1 MTFRH
6 CFLIASLLGV
16 NTACAAELT
25 DWQLPARLSY
35 GYGTEAGESV
45 HGYLELEPS
54 STFSL
59 SPRTRLE
66 LSARARLDSVD
77 ELEPGKPSL
86 DTYSEFSKPVTLGTA
101 GTLELRD
108 AYVEFELDNGI
119 ARFGKQ
125 QIVWG
130 RLDGLKVLDVLN
142 PQSFREFIL
151 EDAGHARIGLWSA
164 YVDSTIDDWRV
175 EFALI
180 PDATGHQIPDEEAW
194 FQLTAPRFRY
204 GAKPGQSAPQMT
216 TVREQDWFKETA
228 AGLQVSRFFG
238 SVGVSAM
245 AYSGMEHQ
253 PLGRI
258 AIVDS
263 APVLERY
270 YERRNLLGLS
280 ADMAIGSVALRAE
293 GAWQPSRTFNT
304 RSATELDTDDL
315 DQATLALGADVF
327 APLDLFINLQVL
339 FDNIKNAPDTL
350 VRPDQD
356 RIATAVVRRS
366 FNYETINVE
375 LRMNSSLNT
384 GDRLM
389 SAAATYDYR
398 TDTELELKFE
408 SFRGNERGLFGQFEG
423 RDRLLFSLRQFF

>member
-1 MTFRH
+1 MKFLA
-6 CFLIASLLGV
+6 FLITGLVGV
-16 NTACAAELT
+16 NTASAAELT
-25 DWQLPARLSY
+25 NWQLPARLAY
-35 GYGTEAGESV
+35 GYGTEAGESMQ
-45 HGYLELEPS
+45 GYLELTPS
-54 STFSL
+54 SSFSL
-59 SPRTRLE
+59 TPQTRLE
-66 LSARARLDSVD
+66 LSARARLDEVD
-77 ELEPGKPSL
+77 SLEPGKPDL
-86 DTYSEFSKPVTLGTA
+86 DTYSKLSKPVILGTA

-108 AYVEFELDNGI
+108 AYFEFELDNGI
-119 ARFGKQ
+119 ARVGKQ

-151 EDAGHARIGLWSA
+151 EDAGYSRIGLWSA
-164 YVDSTIDDWRV
+164 YVDTTLDDWRV
-175 EFALI
+175 ELALI
-180 PDATGHQIPDEEAW
+180 PDATGHKIPDDGAW

-204 GAKPGQSAPQMT
+204 GASPGQAPPEIT
-216 TVREQDWFKETA
+216 TVRDRSLVAETA
-228 AGLQVSRFFG
+228 AGLQVSRFIG

-258 AIVDS
+258 EVVNG

-293 GAWQPSRTFNT
+293 AAWQPSRTFNT
-304 RSATELDTDDL
+304 RTATALEDVDL
-315 DQATLALGADVF
+315 DQATLALGADIF

-350 VRPDQD
+350 VRPAQD

-366 FNYETINVE
+366 FNYETLNLE
-375 LRMNSSLNT
+375 FRMNSSLNT
-384 GDRLM
+384 GDRLI

-398 TDTELELKFE
+398 NDTQLEMRFE
-408 SFRGNERGLFGQFEG
+408 TFHGNERGLFGQFED